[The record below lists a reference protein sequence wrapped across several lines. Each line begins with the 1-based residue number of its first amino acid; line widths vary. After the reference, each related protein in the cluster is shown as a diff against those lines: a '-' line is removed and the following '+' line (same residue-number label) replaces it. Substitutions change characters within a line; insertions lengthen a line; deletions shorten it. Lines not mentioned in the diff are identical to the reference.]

1 MKAYVFPAPST
12 STVIVQ
18 NFSGGNPFPFGN
30 VQMDNRIILLG
41 AAVGYPTS
49 VLEMVK
55 ICLSGVCELVES
67 QRCVGV
73 WIWRSNPGGVRCKFR
88 SVSTSELINVFL
100 CKQLGILALPWLW
113 MIHPAVTP
121 FGRHFPKCRGSPA
134 LVAPDWL
141 NSDLHA
147 LWSICSPDPS
157 QPWLREEAEEAVAD
171 AVAAPPW
178 CEQLRAW
185 KCQRSKSAKCPIRT
199 NLSPCSRH
207 TGSLGRPSSKPTR
220 SML

>member
-1 MKAYVFPAPST
+1 MVILAYKMKAYVFPAPST

-73 WIWRSNPGGVRCKFR
+73 
-88 SVSTSELINVFL
+88 
-100 CKQLGILALPWLW
+100 
-113 MIHPAVTP
+113 
-121 FGRHFPKCRGSPA
+121 
-134 LVAPDWL
+134 
-141 NSDLHA
+141 
-147 LWSICSPDPS
+147 
-157 QPWLREEAEEAVAD
+157 
-171 AVAAPPW
+171 
-178 CEQLRAW
+178 
-185 KCQRSKSAKCPIRT
+185 
-199 NLSPCSRH
+199 
-207 TGSLGRPSSKPTR
+207 
-220 SML
+220 